1 LIESIEFN
9 YGKNFSYDF
18 NAIIYEALSTIAY
31 EFIEENQSLFKD
43 KSDKFEF
50 HINYLD
56 SHVRFIDDEIQ
67 KEFEKIF

>member
-9 YGKNFSYDF
+9 YGKNFSYDI

-31 EFIEENQSLFKD
+31 KFIEENQSLFED
-43 KSDKFEF
+43 KSDEFEF

-56 SHVRFIDDEIQ
+56 SHVRFRDIEIQ
-67 KEFEKIF
+67 NEFEKIF